1 MVKYNCLICGTTPD
15 KKSHHANHK
24 RTKKHKLKKENLT
37 LKLQQKSEEELLSE
51 YQETDVELIISKL
64 ENNIV
69 ETDESDQINE
79 IDESS
84 GLDLNDLI
92 EQDFESIHKT
102 SNKDALKDKIH
113 EIHNFL
119 RNNGAGYGMSALKVF
134 NVLYGLKRIEQ
145 YGINEKIGYGKE
157 HLFSH
162 LLDDIKKNKNKLNF
176 SELLRDRVKK
186 NVLDKIWQS
195 KDPVNNPNNP
205 VNNQNNPNLFK
216 LLFYEIPENIK
227 GEAYIKLIECIE
239 KLTKIEDQT
248 NTNLSGK
255 VYEYFIGRDDSAIS
269 ELGAYFTNRLIT
281 KYIYNE
287 LCPPEL
293 NDDGSVPTMI
303 DMFGGSGGFTLG
315 YINYLNDN
323 YNIDWK
329 NNFNS
334 IYHFDA
340 NEDVIKSAGLEIFCA
355 TQQLPDLT
363 HNVCYKNSFTAD
375 FTGKDKLEQKY
386 HYIYTNPPYGGDKIS
401 KTDTQLKNERI
412 LKHIKEKLNI
422 KSKRDI
428 DILRCNSDPYYKS
441 MVQQYL
447 NLEKFEKDF
456 KQNVKN
462 NNVNWDTAGGRA
474 KKYCNQYSL
483 SEKCKDKESMSL
495 IIMMMLLEENG
506 TAVGVLKEGVFFDSK
521 YKILRKHLIQNFNVT
536 HVVSVPQDQF
546 ENTSTKTSIIV
557 FKNTEQKTTNIKF
570 SELEVETFTEDIFE
584 ISDGIV
590 TLKEAKDEV
599 KGVNDNFIVNA
610 SIDEI
615 EQQDFNLNSKNYNK
629 KLIIPGDG
637 FEIVKLGDICDIKR
651 GTRLEKSKIIV
662 ENGIYPVFGAGKLIG
677 YSNIKNRN
685 NNLNCI
691 ICRVGS
697 LKSSDCCK
705 LINSELYL
713 TDAAFSIESLDSKIH
728 YYLSYYLNFNYD
740 KIFISLSGGS
750 VQMTISQSVLKEIQI
765 PIPTNPEQIQY
776 WVDTISEP
784 YDLKIENLNRV
795 ETLEQEVQDRIQHII
810 EHEDCEEIELGEL
823 CEYIK
828 SGNPIKKSD
837 RIGTKYP
844 YYAANG
850 VSGYVDEYIF
860 NGKHILCAQD
870 GSIGSTYLVN
880 RKFYASNHVWILK
893 VKNYIN
899 YIYRF
904 LKYILNYN
912 ELAITGSIIK
922 KLSLSILKK
931 IKIPIPKNKQLITDL
946 ESKFQEIEQCQ
957 ENVKTFE
964 QQYEQKLKDLY
975 QAAVKEIK

>member
-1 MVKYNCLICGTTPD
+1 MVKYNCLICETTPD

-24 RTKKHKLKKENLT
+24 KTKTHKLQKENLT
-37 LKLQQKSEEELLSE
+37 LKLQQKSEEELLLE
-51 YQETDVELIISKL
+51 FQETDVELIISKL

-69 ETDESDQINE
+69 ETDESDD

-92 EQDFESIHKT
+92 DEDFESIHKT

-145 YGINEKIGYGKE
+145 FDLFRTINLDEKYKFSKLLEMSKKPENHENLQLRIHQEYLGG
-157 HLFSH
+157 LFGN
-162 LLDDIKKNKNKLNF
+162 KKL
-176 SELLRDRVKK
+176 KK
-186 NVLDKIWQS
+186 
-195 KDPVNNPNNP
+195 
-205 VNNQNNPNLFK
+205 F
-216 LLFYEIPENIK
+216 LFYEIPENINGK
-227 GEAYIKLIECIE
+227 TYAKIIEYIE

-255 VYEYFIGRDDSAIS
+255 VYEYFVGRDESAIS

-281 KYIYNE
+281 NYIYND

-293 NDDGSVPTMI
+293 NEDGSVPSMI
-303 DMFGGSGGFTLG
+303 DMYGGSGGFTLG
-315 YINYLNDN
+315 YINYFNDN
-323 YNIDWK
+323 FEVDWK
-329 NNFNS
+329 ENVNS
-334 IYHFDA
+334 IYHFDV
-340 NEDVIKSAGLEIFCA
+340 NEDVVKSAALEILCA
-355 TQQLPDLT
+355 TQQIPHSD
-363 HNVCYKNSFTAD
+363 NVHYRNAFTSNFYD
-375 FTGKDKLEQKY
+375 QKY
-386 HYIYTNPPYGGDKIS
+386 HYIYTNPPYGGDKVS
-401 KTDTQLKNERI
+401 KSDTQLKNEKI
-412 LKHIKEKLNI
+412 LQFIKEKLNI

-428 DILRCNSDPYYKS
+428 DISKCDSEPEYKS

-456 KQNVKN
+456 KQSVKM
-462 NNVNWDTAGGRA
+462 NNVNYDTSGGRA
-474 KKYCNQYSL
+474 QKYCNQYSL

-495 IIMMMLLEENG
+495 IIMMMLLEESG

-557 FKNTEQKTTNIKF
+557 FKNTELKTTNIKF

-629 KLIIPGDG
+629 KIIIPGDG
-637 FEIVKLGDICDIKR
+637 FELVKLGEICNIKR
-651 GTRLEKSKIIV
+651 GTKLEKSKIIV

-750 VQMTISQSVLKEIQI
+750 VQMTISQSVLKDIQI
-765 PIPTNPEQIQY
+765 PIPTKSEQIQY

-784 YDLKIENLNRV
+784 YDLKIENQNRV
-795 ETLEQEVQDRIQHII
+795 DTLEQEIQDIIQHII
-810 EHEDCEEIELGEL
+810 EHEDCEEVELGEL
-823 CEYIK
+823 CEINPETIAGKQLNEINYIDISCVK
-828 SGNPIKKSD
+828 TGKILEIKNLKDNFPS
-837 RIGTKYP
+837 RAKR
-844 YYAANG
+844 
-850 VSGYVDEYIF
+850 
-860 NGKHILCAQD
+860 L
-870 GSIGSTYLVN
+870 
-880 RKFYASNHVWILK
+880 LK
-893 VKNYIN
+893 VNDIIYSTVRPNLKGYAFVKENLDNLVASTGFAVIRLKKNINLVIIN
-899 YIYRF
+899 YIYYNIILDEF
-904 LKYILNYN
+904 NKYLISKCNGSNYPSFN
-912 ELAITGSIIK
+912 SSEFV
-922 KLSLSILKK
+922 K
-931 IKIPIPKNKQLITDL
+931 IKIKVPKNKQLITDL

>member
-15 KKSHHANHK
+15 KKSHHFNHK
-24 RTKKHKLKKENLT
+24 KTKKHKLQKENLT
-37 LKLQQKSEEELLSE
+37 LKLQQKSKEELLSE

-69 ETDESDQINE
+69 ETDEIEQIDE

-145 YGINEKIGYGKE
+145 YDLFKTIDLEEKYKFSKLIEMSKKPENYN
-157 HLFSH
+157 HLQIRIHEEYLGGLFG
-162 LLDDIKKNKNKLNF
+162 NNKL
-176 SELLRDRVKK
+176 KK
-186 NVLDKIWQS
+186 
-195 KDPVNNPNNP
+195 
-205 VNNQNNPNLFK
+205 F
-216 LLFYEIPENIK
+216 LFYEIPENINGK
-227 GEAYIKLIECIE
+227 TYARIIEYIEE
-239 KLTKIEDQT
+239 LTKIEDQT

-255 VYEYFIGRDDSAIS
+255 IYEYFVGRDESAIS

-281 KYIYNE
+281 NYIYND

-303 DMFGGSGGFTLG
+303 DMYGGSGGFTLG

-323 YNIDWK
+323 FDINWK
-329 NNFNS
+329 ENVNS
-334 IYHFDA
+334 IYHFDV
-340 NEDVIKSAGLEIFCA
+340 NEDVVKSAALEILCA
-355 TQQLPDLT
+355 TQQIPNMGDNI
-363 HNVCYKNSFTAD
+363 HYRNAFTNNFYD
-375 FTGKDKLEQKY
+375 QKY
-386 HYIYTNPPYGGDKIS
+386 HYIFTNPPYGGDKIS

-412 LKHIKEKLNI
+412 LKYIKEKLNI

-629 KLIIPGDG
+629 KVIIPGDG
-637 FEIVKLGDICDIKR
+637 FELLQISDKFEFLNNGSRLADFKNSEGLYNFYTCSSEIYKCNESDINKYSIIIGHSGNGCLFKDI
-651 GTRLEKSKIIV
+651 
-662 ENGIYPVFGAGKLIG
+662 N
-677 YSNIKNRN
+677 YSTLCTNHLLFNPNILLTNYTYY
-685 NNLNCI
+685 I
-691 ICRVGS
+691 
-697 LKSSDCCK
+697 LKSLWELFFESCYQGSTVKNTSNKYISKFK
-705 LINSELYL
+705 L
-713 TDAAFSIESLDSKIH
+713 
-728 YYLSYYLNFNYD
+728 
-740 KIFISLSGGS
+740 
-750 VQMTISQSVLKEIQI
+750 
-765 PIPTNPEQIQY
+765 PIPTKPEQIQY

-784 YDLKIENLNRV
+784 YDLKIENQNKV
-795 ETLEQEVQDRIQHII
+795 DTLEQEVQDRIQYII
-810 EHEDCEEIELGEL
+810 EHEDCEEVELGEL
-823 CEYIK
+823 CEIK
-828 SGNPIKKSD
+828 SGKFKSSDCKKSGLYPFYTGKSIQPEGFSDKYCIDIKENYIILIKDGGAGIKKYGEQ
-837 RIGTKYP
+837 IGLGK
-844 YYAANG
+844 
-850 VSGYVDEYIF
+850 VFLLSGKAGLTCHQV
-860 NGKHILCAQD
+860 AV
-870 GSIGSTYLVN
+870 YLKKKEN
-880 RKFYASNHVWILK
+880 IK
-893 VKNYIN
+893 
-899 YIYRF
+899 YIYNY
-904 LKYILNYN
+904 LKKIKNN
-912 ELAITGSIIK
+912 IMDLAEYSTGLGTIKITT
-922 KLSLSILKK
+922 LKK
-931 IKIPIPKNKQLITDL
+931 IKIPIPKNKQLIIDL